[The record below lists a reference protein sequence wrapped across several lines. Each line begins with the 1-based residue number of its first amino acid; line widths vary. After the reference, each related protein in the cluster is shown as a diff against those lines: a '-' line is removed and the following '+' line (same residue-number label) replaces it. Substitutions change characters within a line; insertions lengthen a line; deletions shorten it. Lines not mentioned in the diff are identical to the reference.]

1 MIAWSLLRPHLLA
14 AVLGAA
20 AAGAAWRWAVAVE
33 RQAQLEQSLQQEQ
46 DERHRERDQ
55 HAAEL
60 GRLEAHH
67 QAEADRLRRLA
78 YHVAAQREAATLAD
92 PPSHD
97 GARRSHERRVAY
109 RARLAD
115 AP

>member
-1 MIAWSLLRPHLLA
+1 MIWSLLRPHLLVVA
-14 AVLGAA
+14 LGAA
-20 AAGAAWRWAVAVE
+20 AALAAWRWAVGVE
-33 RQAQLEQSLQQEQ
+33 RQAQLEHALQQER
-46 DERHRERDQ
+46 DERTRDRDQ

-78 YHVAAQREAATLAD
+78 YQVAAQREAATLAD
-92 PPSHD
+92 PPTHD
-97 GARRSHERRVAY
+97 GARQSRERREAY